1 MEISVIVPVY
11 NVEKFLPKCLD
22 SLCAQAECVHEIILI
37 NDGSTDNSLNICRK
51 YADKDARIR
60 IIDQENKGLS
70 ATVRVGVKAATCEYI
85 GFVDSDDYI
94 EPDMF
99 KIMCEKMAETGADIA
114 ICNHDIVSETGVHSC
129 PIEYIECEGQCKVFV
144 KNDGKFDCPIYPTLK
159 NKDFIPAYRVNKL
172 MKKDAIVNNIAFED
186 KGVRHGEDVALI
198 LPIVFASQKIVYV
211 KGCFYHYLQRS
222 DSIVHTYN
230 RNNLKDWHIIMDI
243 LKQAAKKYNYKIDEI
258 DNVSLAW
265 LLSLCLYKIKI
276 SSLSK
281 SRKKEEYKFIGD
293 DAEVKRLLK
302 VVPLKTNFKHR
313 MVFTLLKL
321 RLFGLLA
328 IVY

>member
-99 KIMCEKMAETGADIA
+99 KIM
-114 ICNHDIVSETGVHSC
+114 
-129 PIEYIECEGQCKVFV
+129 
-144 KNDGKFDCPIYPTLK
+144 
-159 NKDFIPAYRVNKL
+159 
-172 MKKDAIVNNIAFED
+172 
-186 KGVRHGEDVALI
+186 
-198 LPIVFASQKIVYV
+198 
-211 KGCFYHYLQRS
+211 
-222 DSIVHTYN
+222 
-230 RNNLKDWHIIMDI
+230 
-243 LKQAAKKYNYKIDEI
+243 
-258 DNVSLAW
+258 
-265 LLSLCLYKIKI
+265 
-276 SSLSK
+276 
-281 SRKKEEYKFIGD
+281 
-293 DAEVKRLLK
+293 
-302 VVPLKTNFKHR
+302 
-313 MVFTLLKL
+313 
-321 RLFGLLA
+321 
-328 IVY
+328 